1 MYTETQ
7 TPLQLAQLAR
17 SRGDRATS
25 LKHFRAALAKSPEQV
40 SFKLELASDLRELG
54 QLEEAEA
61 VLQEVLTQAPHNV
74 SAHIGRGHV
83 ARKRGDRAASL
94 ASFRAAAAAD
104 PNHLGVKLELA
115 SDLRELGQLEEAE
128 AVLQEVLTQAPH
140 NVSAHIGRGHVA
152 RKRGDRAASLAS
164 FRAAAAA
171 DPNHLG
177 VKLELAGE
185 LKDRGLHQEAT
196 SVIDAAL
203 RLEPENVHARMQ
215 RGYLQRHAGNRK
227 TARDEFRRISE
238 TNPGFLQ
245 AFVELAIE
253 ERALGYP
260 DAAEQILE
268 QVLQR
273 QPDHLPAL
281 MQLAEF
287 TRLAGQLEQC
297 LDVYQRAINF
307 HPGSMWLYIHASQAL
322 SDCGEHTAAYEL
334 LDTAKSL
341 FGERPELICKRTEL
355 LKRAGHLNEARHL
368 AEVTL
373 REHPHNFPLWSHC
386 VQFDIL
392 LGDFGAA
399 AAKLQAF
406 SSEIVSERSR
416 AHVFRGQL
424 AEALLNYEEAK
435 NHYDAALALNP
446 RDGWARAEMF
456 RVCMLLLNVEEAG
469 RHLEAWTRLNT
480 PAAVARRRSVNVSQS
495 HMGQVYGEFTLN
507 KDLIEQL
514 IQIRALPP
522 ENRITP
528 LQSLLRQNADHSASA
543 IQLIVAMRQ
552 AKLLNLPRPGGDQ
565 QGFASIPKIIVQYW
579 DDPEP
584 PDDVTRLMETWRSVN
599 PDYSRRLF
607 DDAAARAFLT
617 QHYGPEVLRAYRR
630 ADNPAEKA
638 DLFRLAY
645 LYARGGIY
653 VDADDRCLAPIG
665 SVVPGHVAL
674 AVYQE
679 DYALGGLAVG
689 TLGNNFL
696 AAAPNNAVIGR
707 ALELATEALN
717 RGDTDIVWLKTGPA
731 LITRAFAEMA
741 SKTPLKLSSWLKN
754 IAVLERSQ
762 LSRFSAIHCFTAYK
776 RTRHWSNTVNRIRAV
791 PPRR

>member
-1 MYTETQ
+1 MYAENQ
-7 TPLQLAQLAR
+7 AHLDLAQQAR
-17 SRGDRATS
+17 SRGDRTTS
-25 LKHFRAALAKSPEQV
+25 LKHFRTALANSPEQV
-40 SFKLELASDLRELG
+40 SLKLEIALDLRELG
-54 QLEEAEA
+54 RLDETEA
-61 VLQEVLTQAPHNV
+61 VLQEVLKQAPHNV
-74 SAHIGRGHV
+74 SAYIGLAHV

-94 ASFRAAAAAD
+94 ASF
-104 PNHLGVKLELA
+104 
-115 SDLRELGQLEEAE
+115 Q
-128 AVLQEVLTQAPH
+128 
-140 NVSAHIGRGHVA
+140 
-152 RKRGDRAASLAS
+152 
-164 FRAAAAA
+164 AAAAA

-196 SVIDAAL
+196 SIIDAAL
-203 RLEPENVHARMQ
+203 QLEPENVHVRMQ
-215 RGYLQRHAGNRK
+215 RGYLQRHAGNRQ
-227 TARDEFRRISE
+227 AACDEFRHISE
-238 TNPGFLQ
+238 TRPEFLQ
-245 AFVELAIE
+245 AFVEFAIE
-253 ERALGYP
+253 ERALGNT
-260 DAAEQILE
+260 DSAEHVLE
-268 QVLQR
+268 QVIQR

-287 TRLAGQLEQC
+287 ARLAGNLETC
-297 LDVYQRAINF
+297 VDIYQRAIDL
-307 HPGSMWLYIHASQAL
+307 HPGSMWLYIHASQSL
-322 SDCGEHTAAYEL
+322 SDCGEHAAAHEL

-341 FGERPELICKRTEL
+341 FGERPELVCKRIEL
-355 LKRAGHLNEARHL
+355 VKRAGRLHEARQL
-368 AEVTL
+368 AEVAL

-392 LGDFGAA
+392 LGDYDAA
-399 AAKLQAF
+399 AIKLQAF
-406 SSEIVSERSR
+406 SSETVSELSR
-416 AHVFRGQL
+416 VHVFRGQL
-424 AEALLNYEEAK
+424 AEALLNFEEAK

-446 RDGWARAEMF
+446 RDGWVRAEMF
-456 RVCMLLLNVEEAG
+456 RVCMLLLNVDEAG
-469 RHLEAWTRLNT
+469 NHLEAWTRLNT
-480 PAAVARRRSVNVSQS
+480 PAAVARRQSVNVSQS
-495 HMGQVYGEFTLN
+495 HMGQVYGEFALN
-507 KDLIEQL
+507 RDLIEKL
-514 IQIRALPP
+514 VKIRTLPP
-522 ENRITP
+522 ESRIAP
-528 LQSLLRQNADHSASA
+528 LQSLLRQNADHSAAA

-552 AKLLNLPRPGGDQ
+552 AKLLNLPPPRGDQ
-565 QGFASIPKIIVQYW
+565 ESFAPIPKMIVQYW

-584 PDDVTRLMETWRSVN
+584 PDDVTHLMESWRSVN
-599 PDYSRRLF
+599 PDYSHRLF

-645 LYARGGIY
+645 LYARGGVY

-665 SVVPGHVAL
+665 SVVPAHIAL

-696 AAAPNNAVIGR
+696 AAAPNNAVIWR

-731 LITRAFAEMA
+731 LISRAFSEMA
-741 SKTPLKLSSWLKN
+741 SKTPLKLSSWLEN

-762 LSRFSAIHCFTAYK
+762 LSRFSAIHCFTTYK

-791 PPRR
+791 TARG